1 MVFCMGLF
9 GVQYSCSYKRQYVG
23 MNQNNNVLS
32 VTSNTVFDWYSIQ
45 EKHVSTIV
53 LRLMYTIEFQGSNIM
68 L

>member
-1 MVFCMGLF
+1 
-9 GVQYSCSYKRQYVG
+9 